1 MIYNPN
7 TADIL
12 TVGAGNEIYRLN
24 LSMGRFQSPFVSESE
39 ESNCITYSPRLEL
52 VATGTIDSKVEFWD
66 MNMREKAH
74 TLLLPQGLE
83 GQEVTAIAFEPSQ
96 ALQVSIGTEKG
107 KVLTY
112 DMRYPVP
119 IFTLTHHYRSAIK
132 AIKYHSASRKLLTA
146 DKKIIKIWD

>member
-24 LSMGRFQSPFVSESE
+24 RSMGRFQSPFISGSE
-39 ESNCITYSPRLEL
+39 ESNCIAYSPRLEL

-74 TLLLPQGLE
+74 TLVLP
-83 GQEVTAIAFEPSQ
+83 
-96 ALQVSIGTEKG
+96 
-107 KVLTY
+107 
-112 DMRYPVP
+112 
-119 IFTLTHHYRSAIK
+119 
-132 AIKYHSASRKLLTA
+132 
-146 DKKIIKIWD
+146 